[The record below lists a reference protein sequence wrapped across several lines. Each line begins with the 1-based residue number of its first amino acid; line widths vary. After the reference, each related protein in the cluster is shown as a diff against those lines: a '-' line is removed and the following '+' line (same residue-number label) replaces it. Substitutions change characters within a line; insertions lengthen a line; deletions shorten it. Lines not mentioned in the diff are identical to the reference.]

1 MSNIKKK
8 DFYDAITG
16 DAVGSDSYGMGAV
29 TFKKVDNVRL
39 IFDSRGEYL
48 GIQTC
53 RGKIENGKYIAK
65 KGPYDFKSFLDLKIW
80 AGKRCS
86 SMDFIETKDG
96 VFLQIDLTKRC

>member
-1 MSNIKKK
+1 MKKR

-16 DAVGSDSYGMGAV
+16 DIVGADSYGIDAA
-29 TFKKVDNVRL
+29 TFKKVDNVSMV
-39 IFDSRGEYL
+39 FDSRGQYL
-48 GIQTC
+48 GLFTC

-65 KGPYDFKSFLDLKIW
+65 KGPSDFKSFLDLKIW